1 MPSPYRI
8 EVDINRQ
15 NFCDELQ
22 KPGITIM
29 SRLEA
34 GGPEDHERHGPACA
48 KPKRLRF
55 GGGWVARSRQ

>member
-1 MPSPYRI
+1 MPSRYRI

-22 KPGITIM
+22 MPGITIM

-34 GGPEDHERHGPACA
+34 GGPEDHERHG
-48 KPKRLRF
+48 
-55 GGGWVARSRQ
+55 VARSRQ